1 MGRELKNLNRGELI
15 EIIYQLKKSEQEL
28 QSENESLRKQL
39 EMKRVA
45 VSEAGSLAEAALSLT
60 DIFSNAQAAAD
71 IYLSE
76 IAQRRNE
83 IEQDCSGIVS
93 EAQKKADDILR
104 DAVIQ
109 RDAIVSEAKKAY
121 SLLKKCNAALEK
133 KKIELAMYSRQ
144 E

>member
-28 QSENESLRKQL
+28 QLENESLRKQL

-45 VSEAGSLAEAALSLT
+45 VSEAGSLAEAALALT